1 MMRHENQGPFANG
14 QQFGSA
20 MTDEQARL
28 QAEGMQ
34 QWAPSSNASQMMGV
48 NRIGGGRF
56 DIPADTWTR
65 GFWAMVLVTV
75 KGDP

>member
-1 MMRHENQGPFANG
+1 MNRNQGPFLNG
-14 QQFGSA
+14 QENMR

-56 DIPADTWTR
+56 DIPADTWSR
-65 GFWAMVLVTV
+65 GFWAMIVATL